1 MHRVSLNGD
10 DWQIKAY
17 EGEDW
22 NWRHAHMP
30 VTRDVRH
37 WIPASVPGSI
47 HHDVWKSG
55 QIPDPYVG
63 RNSLLIE
70 WIPDRTWVYRKS
82 FTVDES
88 LRGQRTVLRFEGV
101 DYEAQFFLNGQRLCH
116 HIGMYTPAV
125 FDVSAILN
133 YGGENLLAVVLERA
147 PDEQPQVGRTSK
159 VRTHKSRM
167 TYWWDFCPRMI
178 HLGVWDDVSLDF
190 SGPIRIE
197 DVFVRPILSDDYT
210 RADVAVN
217 VELDALSA
225 ESVTV
230 ETVITL
236 GGQQIAASTAECHAA
251 AGRSS
256 VTLTLPVDNPQL
268 WYPNG
273 SGPRPLYKADV
284 RVGPHPLAPS
294 PSGRGGK
301 NDAAFDL
308 HTVCFGIRRIEFVP
322 NESAAPDALP
332 YTLVVNGQRT
342 YIKGWNWVPIDVMY
356 GVPRPEKL
364 EHLLRLAQQAH
375 VNMLRIWGGG
385 LIEKRAF
392 YDRCDELGILVWQ
405 EFIMSS
411 SGIDNNP
418 PRDAAH
424 IEMMTREAEQ
434 IIPRRRNHPSL
445 AIWGG
450 GNELQSDD
458 GVPLNDS
465 HPLLGA
471 LKAVVN
477 RLDPDRVWLPTS
489 PTGPVFMNSLEN
501 IERDPASLHD
511 VHGPWEY
518 QGATGQYT
526 LYNSGTSLLHSEF
539 GVEGIT
545 NQKTL
550 DAVIPKAHQHPVSL
564 DNPYWQHL
572 GAWWVKEKM
581 WRETFGDITDVETWV
596 RATQMMQAE
605 GLRYALEADRRR
617 KYQNSGTLP
626 WQFNEPYPMAACTS
640 AIDYY
645 GQPKPSYYA
654 VKAAYRPLHIS
665 ARFDTMAWAG
675 RDTFEAEIWVNSSL
689 AVAFENVHID
699 AALRDERGV
708 YHGQYCHTKVTVA
721 PDSAAAVLKMSQ
733 PLSVIETDVFFLDIR
748 LEDVERQLRKTYR
761 YVFTKAANLAPL
773 LSVPPTTLMVHTDS
787 DGDQQRWNI
796 WNMANVG
803 QYAAMFVRLE
813 DDRPVG
819 SPGYAYFSD
828 NHFCLVPTEQQS
840 VTVEWHNVPESERRI
855 KISGWNIQRIVGL
868 EEWLGENAP

>member
-10 DWQIKAY
+10 DWQVKAY

-22 NWRHAHMP
+22 NWRNAHQP
-30 VTRDVRH
+30 VTRDLRH

-47 HHDVWKSG
+47 THDVWKSG

-88 LRGQRTVLRFEGV
+88 LRGQRAELRFEGV
-101 DYEAQFFLNGQRLCH
+101 DYEAQFFLNGQRLGH
-116 HIGMYTPAV
+116 HVGMYTPAA

-178 HLGVWDDVSLDF
+178 HLGLWDDVVLNF
-190 SGPIRIE
+190 SGPVRIA
-197 DVFVRPILSDDYT
+197 DVFVQPKLSDDFT
-210 RADVAVN
+210 RADVAVT
-217 VELDALSA
+217 VELDTLNAGP
-225 ESVTV
+225 VTV
-230 ETVITL
+230 ETIITL
-236 GGQQIAASTAECHAA
+236 SGQQIAASTVEHSAA

-256 VTLTLPVDNPQL
+256 VTLTLPIENPQL

-273 SGPRPLYKADV
+273 SGPHPLYTAEIRVLSQDDSQPSALSPQPYRV
-284 RVGPHPLAPS
+284 R
-294 PSGRGGK
+294 
-301 NDAAFDL
+301 
-308 HTVCFGIRRIEFVP
+308 FGLRRIEFIR
-322 NESAAPDALP
+322 NETAAPDALP

-342 YIKGWNWVPIDVMY
+342 YIKGWNWVPMDVMY

-364 EHLLRLAQQAH
+364 EHLLMLAQQAH

-385 LIEKRAF
+385 LIEKQAF

-411 SGIDNNP
+411 SGIDNDP

-445 AIWGG
+445 AIWCG
-450 GNELQSDD
+450 GNELQADD
-458 GVPLNDS
+458 GVPLDNS

-477 RLDPDRVWLPTS
+477 RLDPDRIWLPTS

-550 DAVIPKAHQHPVSL
+550 DAVIPKEHQLPVSL

-572 GAWWVKEKM
+572 GAWWVKERV

-596 RATQMMQAE
+596 RATQLMQAE

-640 AIDYY
+640 AVDYY

-654 VKAAYRPLHIS
+654 VKSAYEPLHVS
-665 ARFDTMAWAG
+665 ARFDTMAWAD
-675 RDTFEAEIWVNSSL
+675 RDTFEAEIWVHNSAPIL
-689 AVAFENVHID
+689 AEGYIFTAHVAGSDGTIYGEWSASI
-699 AALRDERGV
+699 
-708 YHGQYCHTKVTVA
+708 TTP
-721 PDSAAAVLKMSQ
+721 PDSAEAVYVLAI
-733 PLSVIETDVFFLDIR
+733 PLAEINSDVFFLTLNLTHD
-748 LEDVERQLRKTYR
+748 DWSFAWNR
-761 YVFTKAANLAPL
+761 YVFTKTSNQASLITEPK
-773 LSVPPTTLMVHTDS
+773 TTLTIR
-787 DGDQQRWNI
+787 QQPDAITFGNT
-796 WNMANVG
+796 G
-803 QYAAMFVRLE
+803 SSTAMFVWLE
-813 DDRPVG
+813 DDREIGASGHP
-819 SPGYAYFSD
+819 YFSE
-828 NHFCLVPTEQQS
+828 NHFCLLPGEMRV
-840 VTVEWHNVPESERRI
+840 VFVKWHNVPESERRI
-855 KISGWNIQRIVGL
+855 KVSGWNIERVVSL
-868 EEWLGENAP
+868 EEWQGRNAP

>member
-1 MHRVSLNGD
+1 MHCVSLNGD
-10 DWQIKAY
+10 DWQVKAY

-22 NWRHAHMP
+22 NWRNAHQP
-30 VTRDVRH
+30 VTRDLRH

-88 LRGQRTVLRFEGV
+88 MRGQRAELRFEGV
-101 DYEAQFFLNGQRLCH
+101 DYEAQFFLNGQRLGH
-116 HIGMYTPAV
+116 HIGMYTPAA
-125 FDVSAILN
+125 FDVSGILN
-133 YGGENLLAVVLERA
+133 YGSENLLAVVLERA

-178 HLGVWDDVSLDF
+178 YLGLWDDVVLSF
-190 SGPIRIE
+190 SGPVRIA
-197 DVFVRPILSDDYT
+197 DVFVQPKLSDDFSH
-210 RADVAVN
+210 ADVAVT
-217 VELDALSA
+217 VELDSLNA

-236 GGQQIAASTAECHAA
+236 DGQQIAASAAEHHAS

-256 VTLTLPVDNPQL
+256 LTLTLPIDHPQL

-273 SGPRPLYKADV
+273 SGPQPLYTAEIRLSTHSGSQPSALSPQPYRV
-284 RVGPHPLAPS
+284 R
-294 PSGRGGK
+294 
-301 NDAAFDL
+301 
-308 HTVCFGIRRIEFVP
+308 FGLRRIEFVP

-364 EHLLRLAQQAH
+364 EHLLTLAQRAH
-375 VNMLRIWGGG
+375 VKMLRIWGGG

-392 YDRCDELGILVWQ
+392 YDRCDELGILIWQ

-411 SGIDNNP
+411 SGIDNDP

-445 AIWGG
+445 AIWCG

-458 GVPLNDS
+458 GTPLDDS

-471 LKAVVN
+471 LKSVVS
-477 RLDPDRVWLPTS
+477 RLDPDRFWLPTS

-501 IERDPASLHD
+501 IERDPTSLHD

-550 DAVIPKAHQHPVSL
+550 DAVIPKEHQLPVSL

-581 WRETFGDITDVETWV
+581 WRETFGDLTDVETWV

-640 AIDYY
+640 AVDYY

-654 VKAAYRPLHIS
+654 VKHAYAPLHVS

-675 RDTFEAEIWVNSSL
+675 RDTFEAEIWVHNSARAIAEGYILTAHL
-689 AVAFENVHID
+689 AGSDGTIYGEWSASI
-699 AALRDERGV
+699 
-708 YHGQYCHTKVTVA
+708 TTP
-721 PDSAAAVLKMSQ
+721 PDSAQSVYVLAV
-733 PLSVIETDVFFLDIR
+733 PLAEIKIDAFFLT
-748 LEDVERQLRKTYR
+748 LNLTYDDWSFAWNR
-761 YVFTKAANLAPL
+761 YVFTKTSNLASSLTQPK
-773 LSVPPTTLMVHTDS
+773 TTLTVRQQTDAIVIGNAGS
-787 DGDQQRWNI
+787 
-796 WNMANVG
+796 
-803 QYAAMFVRLE
+803 YTAMFVWLE
-813 DDRPVG
+813 DDREIG
-819 SPGYAYFSD
+819 ASGYVYFSE
-828 NHFCLVPTEQQS
+828 NHFCLLPGEMRIVS
-840 VTVEWHNVPESERRI
+840 VKWHNVPESERRI
-855 KISGWNIQRIVGL
+855 KVSGWNIERVVSL
-868 EEWLGENAP
+868 EEWQSENAP